1 MRFPA
6 LLAAPVLL
14 AAGAC
19 IPYATGTTALPAP
32 QGQVVPSASIYFIPG
47 GAERLVEGDSTGG
60 SYFGMDTEARFG
72 LDERSDLGI
81 RAPGFMGITVTYK
94 RRVDGNPDLS
104 GPALAYMVGA
114 GVVNAG
120 EHAHVEA
127 SLLASGRQVEGAAAF
142 TPYGGIKAMH
152 VFPMV
157 DEAVTD
163 DPTVGVFAGV
173 RIGTEAVGISPEIAV
188 FYDRSALGLRDR
200 NWIIVPS
207 FTLHGDELVRRLF
220 GTAPDTRPQP
230 RPPVY
235 PPPRWP

>member
-81 RAPGFMGITVTYK
+81 RAPGFMGITITYK

-114 GVVNAG
+114 GVVTAG

-127 SLLASGRQVEGAAAF
+127 SFLASGRQVEGAAGF

-207 FTLHGDELVRRLF
+207 FTLHGDELVSRILGR
-220 GTAPDTRPQP
+220 TDPRQRPPGYPP
-230 RPPVY
+230 RP
-235 PPPRWP
+235 WP

>member
-1 MRFPA
+1 MRLTV

-32 QGQVVPSASIYFIPG
+32 EGQVVPSAVVYFIPG
-47 GAERLVEGDSTGG
+47 GAERLVASDSTGG
-60 SYFGMDTEARFG
+60 SYFGIDTEARFG
-72 LDERSDLGI
+72 LDERSDVGI
-81 RAPGFMGITVTYK
+81 RAPGLMGITVTYK
-94 RRVDGNPDLS
+94 RRVDGNQDPA

-120 EHAHVEA
+120 EHAHFEA
-127 SLLASGRQVEGAAAF
+127 SFLASARQVEGRGGL

-152 VFPMV
+152 VLPMV
-157 DEAVTD
+157 DEAVRD

-173 RIGTEAVGISPEIAV
+173 RIGTEALGVSPEIAV

-207 FTLHGDELVRRLF
+207 FTLHGDELVRRIF
-220 GTAPDTRPQP
+220 GTTPRDTRPRPGYPP
-230 RPPVY
+230 RP
-235 PPPRWP
+235 WP